1 MRRIVFA
8 LIAASAHHADTLSAQ
23 YSITAT
29 AEVKHAYVTTPA
41 RVQITAASGVL
52 RIEAVGGV
60 ASARDML
67 VQTYVTAAARDTPR
81 TIWIADGPGL
91 RQQQC
96 DTAALELQLL
106 LRQRA
111 IELPRDDDRR
121 IIVTK
126 VVASDS

>member
-1 MRRIVFA
+1 MRSILFVV
-8 LIAASAHHADTLSAQ
+8 IAASAFQADALRAQ

-29 AEVKHAYVTTPA
+29 AEVTHAHVTTPA
-41 RVQITAASGVL
+41 RVELTAGTGVV
-52 RIEAVGGV
+52 RFQTVDGV
-60 ASARDML
+60 VSARDVL

-81 TIWIADGPGL
+81 TLWIADDRGL

-96 DTAALELQLL
+96 ETAALELQLL

-111 IELPRDDDRR
+111 IVLPRGDDRR
-121 IIVTK
+121 VIVTK